1 MLSTGEQLLIIL
13 AASVLL
19 MLLLWFVQR
28 LTGDAGIVDVG
39 WSYALGASGVF
50 AAVIGSGDLSH
61 RVLIGLLV
69 GVWGAR
75 LGTHILTDRV
85 LSGGED
91 GRYAMLRER
100 VGDRIQPVL
109 FVFYQFQALLV
120 PILSVPFVYAAS
132 AGDDGQTRLVG
143 GLGILALLGALI
155 WVVSILGESLADRQL
170 KQFKKKPDSK
180 GKTCREGLWRYS
192 RHPNYFFEW
201 LMWVGYALI
210 ALEAP
215 GGWWGLIAPAL
226 MLVLILKVTG
236 IPPTEA
242 RAVKSRGEDYKRY
255 QRTTS
260 AFFPWPPRE
269 EATDGDGRPVEHG
282 RASV

>member
-1 MLSTGEQLLIIL
+1 MIPIWQQLLIIL
-13 AASVLL
+13 SASVGL
-19 MLLLWFVQR
+19 MALLWFVQR
-28 LTGDAGIVDVG
+28 RTGDAGIVDVG
-39 WSYALGASGVF
+39 WSYALAASGVF
-50 AAVIGSGDLSH
+50 AAIVGSGDLSH

-69 GVWGAR
+69 GVWGLR

-85 LSGGED
+85 LSGTED
-91 GRYAMLRER
+91 GRYQMLRER
-100 VGDRIQPVL
+100 VGDKIQPVL

-120 PILSVPFVYAAS
+120 PILSLPFVFAAS
-132 AGDDGQTRLVG
+132 AGADNQTRLVG
-143 GLGILALLGALI
+143 GLGTLAVIGAGI

-170 KQFKKKPDSK
+170 KRFKRKPDSK

-210 ALEAP
+210 ALEAES
-215 GGWWGLIAPAL
+215 GWWGLIAPAL
-226 MLVLILKVTG
+226 MLLLILKVTG

-242 RAVKSRGEDYKRY
+242 RSVKSRGDDYRRY

-260 AFFPWPPRE
+260 AFFPWFPRE
-269 EATDGDGRPVEHG
+269 DPQQAAKGAGTATN
-282 RASV
+282 